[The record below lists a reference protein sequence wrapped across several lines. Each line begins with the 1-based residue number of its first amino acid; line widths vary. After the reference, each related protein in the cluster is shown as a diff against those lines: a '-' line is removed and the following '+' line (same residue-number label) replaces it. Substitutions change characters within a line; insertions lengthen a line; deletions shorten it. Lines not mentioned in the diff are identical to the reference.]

1 MAESLRGALVTLRP
15 TGPGDLPDLVRIRAT
30 PEVASR
36 WGTASDMAARVAD
49 EISDPGTETLVIE
62 YEGRVVGVI
71 QWWEQTEPM
80 YRHAGIDIYLDPAV
94 HGRGLGTDAVRT
106 LARYLIH
113 ERGHHRLAIDPAAD
127 NHAAIRCY
135 RKVGF
140 KPVGILRRYERGPDG
155 TWHDGLLMDL
165 LAEELV
171 D

>member
-106 LARYLIH
+106 LAR
-113 ERGHHRLAIDPAAD
+113 
-127 NHAAIRCY
+127 
-135 RKVGF
+135 
-140 KPVGILRRYERGPDG
+140 
-155 TWHDGLLMDL
+155 
-165 LAEELV
+165 
-171 D
+171 